1 MTAGVG
7 AAFLST
13 ELCRKVWDAL
23 LPERWALRSCGQL
36 LVLRRYDDIYRHAS
50 AEQTPPS
57 NLMVWDCWEE
67 RWACGSCMCDFPI
80 PQLSE
85 DLSWGYPN
93 AGVVSDV
100 HPDFGFAEHR
110 LLVHAKVGD
119 TSCVYRSSP
128 LCCVDTL
135 Q

>member
-1 MTAGVG
+1 MPAKISWHDGE

-13 ELCRKVWDAL
+13 ELCRKVWDTL

-67 RWACGSCMCDFPI
+67 RWACGSCMYVGGPVVGLPKC
-80 PQLSE
+80 
-85 DLSWGYPN
+85 WGGERRAP
-93 AGVVSDV
+93 
-100 HPDFGFAEHR
+100 
-110 LLVHAKVGD
+110 
-119 TSCVYRSSP
+119 
-128 LCCVDTL
+128 
-135 Q
+135 